1 MGQRNGEQETI
12 EVTIPTAFQGN
23 QTDKRSARSSSGVRY
38 EYTLQEAEKYANS
51 MHQMSAAPKI
61 TVNTS
66 MTSTIPAPPM
76 SHFSSSPD
84 GNEQKSTSSKSK
96 SRQQKQSQAEIHRM
110 WETEYV
116 TDHLMKGTVFEYS
129 LAYVISFLIVI
140 NCT

>member
-1 MGQRNGEQETI
+1 MDFMGKRNEDRETI
-12 EVTIPTAFQGN
+12 EVSFPTGFQGN
-23 QTDKRSARSSSGVRY
+23 AGSSSGIRY

-51 MHQMSAAPKI
+51 MYQMSAAPKI

-116 TDHLMKGTVFEYS
+116 KDHLMKGTVFEYS
-129 LAYVISFLIVI
+129 LAYVISFLIFT